1 MRDISTLI
9 IGAGQAG
16 LAMSHCL
23 SQRSIEHV
31 LLERGQVANSW
42 RTERW
47 DSLRLL
53 TPNWQSRLPGYTYTG
68 DQPDGFRSMPQTIDF
83 LSGYAQQIAAPIET
97 ETTVLSVDAIAN
109 GYLVKTNRG
118 DWTCRSVVI
127 ASGACNIA
135 RVPACAAELPAD
147 ITSITP
153 LTYRNPDQ
161 LPGGNVLVVGASAT
175 GVQLASELQ
184 RSGRQVTLATGE
196 HVRVPRTYRG
206 RDIKWWMDQTG
217 IMDMTL
223 AEVDDVRRARHVPS
237 LQLIGS
243 PTHETISLNS
253 LQSIGVQIAGRVM
266 GLSGDKVQFS
276 GSLPNVCSLADLK
289 MNRLLKQIDEW
300 IEAVAPDGVT
310 EPSYRLRETRVP
322 RDPLLQLDLKEAGI
336 ETVIWATGFKPDYSW
351 LNVPVVTPRGELRHQ
366 GGVVDAP
373 GMYVLGLPFL
383 RRRKSSLIDGVGDD
397 ARDLAI
403 HLSAYLNGVL
413 AEAA

>member
-68 DQPDGFRSMPQTIDF
+68 DQPDGYRTMPQTIDL
-83 LSGYAQQIAAPIET
+83 LSGYANQIAAPIDS
-97 ETTVLSVDAIAN
+97 ETTVLSVDTSDR
-109 GYLVKTNRG
+109 GYHVKTNRG
-118 DWTCRSVVI
+118 DWTCRTLVM

-135 RVPACAAELPAD
+135 NIPACAAELPGD
-147 ITSITP
+147 IASLTP

-161 LPGGNVLVVGASAT
+161 LSGGGVLVVGASAT
-175 GVQLASELQ
+175 GVQLASEVQ
-184 RSGRQVTLATGE
+184 RSGRQVILATGE

-206 RDIKWWMDQTG
+206 HDIKWWMDQTG
-217 IMDMTL
+217 VMDMTL
-223 AEVDDVRRARHVPS
+223 AEVDDIRRARHVPS

-243 PTHETISLNS
+243 PTQETISLNS
-253 LQSIGVQIAGRVM
+253 LQAIGVQIAGRAM
-266 GLSGDKVQFS
+266 NIHDGKIQFS
-276 GSLPNVCSLADLK
+276 GSLANVCRLADLK
-289 MNRLLKQIDEW
+289 MNRLLTQIDDW
-300 IEAVAPDGVT
+300 IDAEAPGGVT
-310 EPSYRLRETRVP
+310 EASYRLRDTIIP
-322 RDPLLQLDLKEAGI
+322 SDPLLQLDLIAAGS

-351 LNVPVVTPRGELRHQ
+351 LNVPVSTPRGELRHQ

-373 GMYVLGLPFL
+373 GLYALGLPFL

-397 ARDLAI
+397 AHDLSR
-403 HLSAYLNGVL
+403 HLASYLGQTV

>member
-23 SQRSIEHV
+23 SQRSVEHV

-42 RTERW
+42 STERW

-53 TPNWQSRLPGYTYTG
+53 TPNWQSRLPGFAYTG
-68 DQPDGFRSMPQTIDF
+68 DQPDGYRNMAQTVDF
-83 LSGYAQQIAAPIET
+83 LASYAQQITAPVET
-97 ETTVLSVDAIAN
+97 DTRVLSVEPMAN
-109 GYLVKTNRG
+109 GYMVRTDRG

-127 ASGACNIA
+127 ATGACNIA
-135 RVPACAAELPAD
+135 NVPSCAADLPAGV
-147 ITSITP
+147 TSMTP
-153 LTYRNPDQ
+153 LEYRNPAQ
-161 LPGGNVLVVGASAT
+161 LSDGNVLVVGASAT
-175 GVQLASELQ
+175 GVQLASELR

-196 HVRVPRTYRG
+196 HVRAPRTYRG

-217 IMDMTL
+217 ILDMTL
-223 AEVDDVRRARHVPS
+223 AEVDDIKRARGVPS

-243 PTHETISLNS
+243 PTKETISLNA
-253 LQSIGVQIAGRVM
+253 LQAIGVQIAGRVM
-266 GLSGDKVQFS
+266 GMTETDVQFS

-300 IEAVAPDGVT
+300 IETHASNEMI
-310 EPSYRLRETRVP
+310 EPSYRLRNTIVP
-322 RDPLLQLDLKEAGI
+322 KDPLLRLNLKQAGI

-351 LNVPVVTPRGELRHQ
+351 LNVPVLTPRGELRHD

-397 ARDLAI
+397 ARDLAT
-403 HLSAYLNGVL
+403 HLSAYLNGTL
-413 AEAA
+413 AAAA

>member
-68 DQPDGFRSMPQTIDF
+68 DQPDGYRTMPQTIDL
-83 LSGYAQQIAAPIET
+83 LSGYANQIAAPIDS
-97 ETTVLSVDAIAN
+97 ETTVLSVDTSDR
-109 GYLVKTNRG
+109 GYRVKTNRG
-118 DWTCRSVVI
+118 DWTCRTLVM

-135 RVPACAAELPAD
+135 NIPACAAELPGD
-147 ITSITP
+147 IASLTP

-161 LPGGNVLVVGASAT
+161 LSGGGVLVVGASAT
-175 GVQLASELQ
+175 GVQLASEVQ
-184 RSGRQVTLATGE
+184 RSGRQVILATGE

-206 RDIKWWMDQTG
+206 HDIKWWMDQTG
-217 IMDMTL
+217 VMDMTL
-223 AEVDDVRRARHVPS
+223 AEVDDIRRARHVPS

-243 PTHETISLNS
+243 PTQETISLNS
-253 LQSIGVQIAGRVM
+253 LQAIGVQIAGRVM
-266 GLSGDKVQFS
+266 NIHDGKIQFS
-276 GSLPNVCSLADLK
+276 GSLANVCRLADLK
-289 MNRLLKQIDEW
+289 MNRLLTQIDDW
-300 IEAVAPDGVT
+300 IEAEAPGGVT
-310 EPSYRLRETRVP
+310 EASYRLRDTIIP
-322 RDPLLQLDLKEAGI
+322 SDPLLQLDLKAAGI

-351 LNVPVVTPRGELRHQ
+351 LNVPVITPRGELRHQ

-373 GMYVLGLPFL
+373 GLYALGLPFL

-397 ARDLAI
+397 ARDLSR
-403 HLSAYLNGVL
+403 HLASYLGQTV

>member
-68 DQPDGFRSMPQTIDF
+68 DQPDGYRTMPQTIDL
-83 LSGYAQQIAAPIET
+83 LSGYANQIAAPIDS
-97 ETTVLSVDAIAN
+97 ETTVLSVDTSDR
-109 GYLVKTNRG
+109 GYHVKTNRG
-118 DWTCRSVVI
+118 DWTCRTLVM

-135 RVPACAAELPAD
+135 NIPACAAELPGD
-147 ITSITP
+147 IASLTP

-161 LPGGNVLVVGASAT
+161 LSGGGVLVVGASAT
-175 GVQLASELQ
+175 GVQLASEVQ
-184 RSGRQVTLATGE
+184 RSGRQVILATGE

-206 RDIKWWMDQTG
+206 HDIKWWMDQTG
-217 IMDMTL
+217 VMDMTL
-223 AEVDDVRRARHVPS
+223 AEVDDIRRARHVPS

-243 PTHETISLNS
+243 PTQETISLNS
-253 LQSIGVQIAGRVM
+253 LQAIGVQIAGRAM
-266 GLSGDKVQFS
+266 NIHDGKIQFS
-276 GSLPNVCSLADLK
+276 GSLANVCRLADLK
-289 MNRLLKQIDEW
+289 MNRLLTQIDDW
-300 IEAVAPDGVT
+300 IDAEAPGGVT
-310 EPSYRLRETRVP
+310 EASYRLRDTIIP
-322 RDPLLQLDLKEAGI
+322 SDPLLQLDLKAAGI

-351 LNVPVVTPRGELRHQ
+351 LNVPVITPRGELRHQ

-373 GMYVLGLPFL
+373 GLYALGLPFL

-397 ARDLAI
+397 AHDLSR
-403 HLSAYLNGVL
+403 HLASYLGQTV

>member
-9 IGAGQAG
+9 VGAGQAG

-53 TPNWQSRLPGYTYTG
+53 TPNWQSRLPGFTYTG
-68 DQPDGFRSMPQTIDF
+68 DQPDGYRSMPQTIDF
-83 LSGYAQQIAAPIET
+83 LAGYAHKIAAPVEA
-97 ETTVLSVDAIAN
+97 ETTVLSVEQAAD
-109 GYLVKTNRG
+109 GYLVKTDRG
-118 DWTCRSVVI
+118 DWTCRSVII

-135 RVPACAAELPAD
+135 NVPACAAELSAD
-147 ITSITP
+147 ITSLTP

-161 LPGGNVLVVGASAT
+161 LSDGNVLVVGASAT

-217 IMDMTL
+217 LMDMTL
-223 AEVDDVRRARHVPS
+223 AEVDDINRARHVPS

-243 PTHETISLNS
+243 PTQETISLNS
-253 LQSIGVQIAGRVM
+253 LQAIGVQVAGRVM
-266 GLSGDKVQFS
+266 GMAGNQVQFS

-289 MNRLLKQIDEW
+289 MNRLLKQIDDW
-300 IEAVAPDGVT
+300 IETAAPDSIT
-310 EPSYRLRETRVP
+310 EPSYRLRETIIP
-322 RDPLLQLDLKEAGI
+322 RDPLLHLNLKEAGI
-336 ETVIWATGFKPDYSW
+336 DTVIWATGFKPDYSW
-351 LNVPVVTPRGELRHQ
+351 LNVPVVTPRGTLRHQ
-366 GGVVDAP
+366 GGIVDAP
-373 GMYVLGLPFL
+373 GLYVLGLPFL

-397 ARDLAI
+397 ARDLAD
-403 HLSAYLNGVL
+403 HLAAYLNGVL
-413 AEAA
+413 AAAA